1 MKETSLQTFNL
12 IESVEILG
20 KKINLYNT
28 VENPL
33 FLARDVAEWI
43 DYAFTNAKRTS
54 RDISKMIKNIDSD
67 EKIKGVCNLY
77 DRKNFPIT
85 NEGNNSN
92 KSTFNSFYGAI
103 SPSDKTKSKARK
115 TQNMWFL
122 TEDGLYEVLMQS
134 RKPIA
139 KEIKSKIK
147 SYLRDIRKTGGTVEP
162 YKDKNNEVKIDQ
174 EIENLEFD
182 IFNFRGFKI
191 RCLNINNVVFFIGKE
206 ICDVLGYSNAR
217 KAIDDHV
224 DEDDKFRML
233 KSRFVTLDIPN
244 RGLTAINESGLYSLI
259 LSSKL
264 SQAREFK
271 QWVTSEVL
279 PSIRKTGGAIEYGSE
294 EKFIESRFSNF
305 SEDTKRAMVT
315 ELLASNKVLQEQNEL
330 LETDVKAL
338 KSEILTWNDR
348 NKLNAGVRMLAAQ
361 TNHYIGTI
369 WKQLYKQLQYKYGI
383 YLNSRKQNKND
394 SLISRVREE
403 EWGMVMETFN
413 AMCADYGKSPTKM
426 FQQTLN
432 KN

>member
-1 MKETSLQTFNL
+1 MKETNLQTFNL

-43 DYAFTNAKRTS
+43 DYAFKDS
-54 RDISKMIKNIDSD
+54 KKSHRDVSKMIKNIDKD
-67 EKIKGVCNLY
+67 EKIKGICFSSEGKIFPLTDDSVVY

-85 NEGNNSN
+85 NETS
-92 KSTFNSFYGAI
+92 KFNSVYGTI
-103 SPSDKTKSKARK
+103 TPSSKSKSKARK

-134 RKPIA
+134 TKAEA
-139 KEIKSKIK
+139 KKLKKQIKN
-147 SYLRDIRKTGGTVEP
+147 YLRDIRKTGGTV
-162 YKDKNNEVKIDQ
+162 
-174 EIENLEFD
+174 
-182 IFNFRGFKI
+182 
-191 RCLNINNVVFFIGKE
+191 
-206 ICDVLGYSNAR
+206 
-217 KAIDDHV
+217 
-224 DEDDKFRML
+224 
-233 KSRFVTLDIPN
+233 
-244 RGLTAINESGLYSLI
+244 
-259 LSSKL
+259 
-264 SQAREFK
+264 
-271 QWVTSEVL
+271 
-279 PSIRKTGGAIEYGSE
+279 EYGSE

-330 LETDVKAL
+330 LATDVKAL

-369 WKQLYKQLQYKYGI
+369 WKQLYKELQYKHGI

-394 SLISRVREE
+394 SLISRVRKE

-413 AMCADYGKSPTKM
+413 AMCVDYGKSPTKM